1 MTPSFHTGHAYVAFD
16 RVIRAIDDGLRDR
29 APALAGCTGEAVK
42 TRLLQRIVEI
52 ALWPYVGACG
62 RRSQT
67 GEPPLPR
74 PGVAIDYD
82 GVILHETAG
91 TPGIT
96 WRCVG
101 SSLLEY
107 AMHWL
112 HLLGA
117 ILLGAVSWKA
127 RDRRPGT
134 LVLGVGN
141 ESLLYQGT
149 DARFVAYCRNGP
161 IAPLASARRLI
172 VHCAAGPAGSSDPD
186 FAYSRFPFAALI
198 RDSRLGVLPR
208 AELLWS
214 HLLSPFVFLRAVL
227 QLPLLVLLARDIA
240 YAPAVRTLD
249 RRKMIDAV
257 VVTNSLYHAQPLW
270 MRSVNRQ
277 LRLHMVWYS
286 QNTIPLVYAND
297 DFASDVP
304 NIRYMT
310 ADEMWVWTDA
320 YKAYL
325 EKFQAASEI
334 HVVGPILWY
343 MPEAAAPCAADEIRI
358 ALFDVT
364 PLRDEAALRL
374 GLVRNYYSA
383 ENMIRFIEDV
393 LAVSRELSVHAG
405 RPVRLLLKH
414 KRSYN
419 ENHDPRYIELIKKIA
434 AAGAVELVPFQSNMY
449 ALLATS
455 ALSIVIPYSSPA
467 YVASHCGVKGIFF
480 DTTRELAPTFEPAA
494 SVGFA
499 SGRDELRRMLLQEVS
514 LAPHAHVPFT
524 SQQH

>member
-29 APALAGCTGEAVK
+29 TPALAGCTRAAVK
-42 TRLLQRIVEI
+42 ARLMQRIVEI

-62 RRSQT
+62 RRFQS
-67 GEPPLPR
+67 GEPPLPP
-74 PGVAIDYD
+74 PGVVIDYD
-82 GVILHETAG
+82 GVILETAG
-91 TPGIT
+91 TAGVT
-96 WRCVG
+96 WRRVG
-101 SSLLEY
+101 SSLFEY
-107 AMHWL
+107 AVHWL

-117 ILLGAVSWKA
+117 ILLGAINWSG
-127 RDRRPGT
+127 RDRPPAT

-141 ESLLYQGT
+141 ESLFYEGT

-172 VHCAAGPAGSSDPD
+172 VHCAAGSVVSSDPD
-186 FAYSRFPFAALI
+186 FAYDRVPLAALI
-198 RDSRLGVLPR
+198 RDTRLGALTR

-214 HLLSPFVFLRAVL
+214 HLTSPFVFLRALL

-240 YAPAVRTLD
+240 YTPAVRTLD
-249 RRKMIDAV
+249 RRITIDAV

-270 MRSVNRQ
+270 MRSSSRRF
-277 LRLHMVWYS
+277 RLHMVWYS

-297 DFASDVP
+297 DFASDLP
-304 NIRYMT
+304 NNRYMT
-310 ADEMWVWTDA
+310 ADEMWVWTGG

-325 EKFQAASEI
+325 EKFQVASDI

-343 MPEAAAPCAADEIRI
+343 LPETAAPCPEDEIRI

-374 GLVRNYYSA
+374 GLVRNYYNA
-383 ENMIRFIEDV
+383 ETMIRFMEDV
-393 LAVSRELSVHAG
+393 LSVSRELSVRAG
-405 RPVRLLLKH
+405 KPVRVLLKH

-434 AAGAVELVPFQSNMY
+434 AAGAVELVPFQFNIY

-467 YVASHCGVKGIFF
+467 YVASHCGVQGIFF
-480 DTTRELAPTFEPAA
+480 DTTRELAPTFERAP
-494 SVGFA
+494 SVAFA
-499 SGRDELRRMLLQEVS
+499 SGRDELLRMLLEAAS